1 METSVKYISLL
12 LAAVLMCSCAG
23 VVDPEAD
30 HDPVD
35 TDNVNVIDS
44 SKEIDSGYLK
54 RHLALLF
61 TSTGCVECPLLSAS
75 VKELQKNIPGS
86 VIPVA
91 FHLDYTQTDPMTLS
105 INRKFYDKVSWHDAG
120 VVGLPMFCLNF
131 RKGDQQIVNE
141 YAKMDSEIK
150 THESSYP
157 AICGVSVASVY
168 DATSSAVKVTA
179 GFKADKAG
187 FYRYHI
193 FLVEDGLEYAQAGNE
208 DPGYRHDNV
217 LRDLSADNV
226 LGARLNAGKV
236 LEAGTEY
243 VVEKSFKLSAGWK
256 VENMRVIAAMLD
268 TPDGGETWLSNNV
281 NEAAVGASSE
291 YAYEK

>member
-1 METSVKYISLL
+1 MSVKYISFL

-30 HDPVD
+30 QGSGD
-35 TDNVNVIDS
+35 TDSENVIDS
-44 SKEIDSGYLK
+44 SKDIDSGYLK
-54 RHLALLF
+54 RHLAMLF

-75 VKELQKNIPGS
+75 MKEIQKNIPGA

-91 FHLDYTQTDPMTLS
+91 FHMDYTQADPMTLS

-120 VVGLPMFCLNF
+120 VVGLPLFCLNF
-131 RKGDQQIVNE
+131 RKGEKHIVNE

-150 THESSYP
+150 DHESLYP
-157 AICGVSVASVY
+157 AICGVSVASVH
-168 DATSSAVKVTA
+168 DPASSTVKAVV

-187 FYRYHI
+187 FYRCHI
-193 FLVEDGLEYAQAGNE
+193 FLVEDGLEYTQAGNE

-217 LRDLSADNV
+217 LRALAADNV
-226 LGARLNAGKV
+226 LGTKLNAGKV
-236 LEAGTEY
+236 LEPGAEY
-243 VVEKSFKLSAGWK
+243 VVEKSFKLSSGWK
-256 VENMRVIAAMLD
+256 VENMRVVAAMLD
-268 TPDGGETWLSNNV
+268 TQDGGETWLSNNV

>member
-1 METSVKYISLL
+1 MSVKYISFL

-30 HDPVD
+30 QDPGD
-35 TDNVNVIDS
+35 TDSENVIDS
-44 SKEIDSGYLK
+44 SKDIDSGYLK
-54 RHLALLF
+54 RHLAMLF

-75 VKELQKNIPGS
+75 MKEIQKNIPGT

-91 FHLDYTQTDPMTLS
+91 FHMDYTQKDPMTLS
-105 INRKFYDKVSWHDAG
+105 INRKFYDKVSWRDAG
-120 VVGLPMFCLNF
+120 VLGLPMFCLNF
-131 RKGDQQIVNE
+131 IKGEQHIINE

-150 THESSYP
+150 SHESLYP
-157 AICGVSVASVY
+157 AICGVSVASAH
-168 DATSSAVKVTA
+168 DGTSATVKVNA

-193 FLVEDGLEYAQAGNE
+193 FLVEDGIEYTQAGNE

-226 LGARLNAGKV
+226 LGSKLNAGKV
-236 LEAGTEY
+236 LEPGNEY
-243 VVEKSFKLSAGWK
+243 VVEKSFKLSSGWK

-268 TPDGGETWLSNNV
+268 TPDGGETWLINNV
-281 NEAAVGASSE
+281 NEAAVGTSSG

>member
-1 METSVKYISLL
+1 MSVKYISFL

-30 HDPVD
+30 QDPGD
-35 TDNVNVIDS
+35 TDSENVIDS
-44 SKEIDSGYLK
+44 SKDIDSGYLK
-54 RHLALLF
+54 RHLAMLF

-75 VKELQKNIPGS
+75 MKEIQKNIPGT

-91 FHLDYTQTDPMTLS
+91 FHMDYTQTDPMTLS
-105 INRKFYDKVSWHDAG
+105 INRKFYDKVSWRDAG
-120 VVGLPMFCLNF
+120 VLGLPMFCLNF
-131 RKGDQQIVNE
+131 MKGEQHIINE

-150 THESSYP
+150 SHESLYP
-157 AICGVSVASVY
+157 AICGVSVASAH
-168 DATSSAVKVTA
+168 DGTSATVKVNA

-193 FLVEDGLEYAQAGNE
+193 FLVEDGIEYTQAGNE

-217 LRDLSADNV
+217 LRALSADNV
-226 LGARLNAGKV
+226 LGSKLNAGKV
-236 LEAGTEY
+236 LEPGTEY
-243 VVEKSFKLSAGWK
+243 VVEKSFKLSSGWK

-268 TPDGGETWLSNNV
+268 TPDGGETWLINNV
-281 NEAAVGASSE
+281 NEAAVGTSSG